1 MKTSEHTDLSA
12 NVLALDALVDSLI
25 QSIEPKIEE
34 ILRAQREQEKT
45 VETFATHQR
54 RLKARVEE
62 LLQYLIEEEEEY
74 SLVGNFIF
82 ELSAGESWTLGPESV
97 FKMKDITRS
106 LLLRE
111 AYMIQDEVSLW
122 KKTKQIGA
130 TAVRRF
136 ITGEPIILDVY
147 TAEKDNSLLGISTD
161 EVGSNLCRVTV
172 NRPIISRKAIYFAS
186 EKNVKMRIHWP
197 GSPNKWKKLVYGPGY
212 VFQRFEPFEGS
223 GAGRDGLLHIDGDMH
238 LADLEPGET
247 MVMDPRHSCAWDE
260 SVSLRL
266 VRFGPVWDR
275 LLRGLIPFYTEF
287 RGPGRVWYSTQS
299 FDFGFLGYWGTP
311 TAWLRLAYD
320 RAMGIG
326 KPLLGFGSE

>member
-1 MKTSEHTDLSA
+1 MPTSHRSLTSKRSTLSPIALLPHLEDVSHIVTAMKTSEPADLSA
-12 NVLALDALVDSLI
+12 NVLALDALVNSLI

-111 AYMIQDEVSLW
+111 AYMI
-122 KKTKQIGA
+122 
-130 TAVRRF
+130 
-136 ITGEPIILDVY
+136 
-147 TAEKDNSLLGISTD
+147 
-161 EVGSNLCRVTV
+161 
-172 NRPIISRKAIYFAS
+172 
-186 EKNVKMRIHWP
+186 
-197 GSPNKWKKLVYGPGY
+197 
-212 VFQRFEPFEGS
+212 
-223 GAGRDGLLHIDGDMH
+223 
-238 LADLEPGET
+238 
-247 MVMDPRHSCAWDE
+247 
-260 SVSLRL
+260 
-266 VRFGPVWDR
+266 
-275 LLRGLIPFYTEF
+275 FYTEF

-326 KPLLGFGSE
+326 KALLGFGSE